1 MLSIFICEDDLTQ
14 QVIGKIIRNYIM
26 IEDLDMELVLT
37 TDDPKIVLEHVK
49 NKSVT
54 GGLYFLDVDL
64 NHEIDGIELA
74 IQLKLLDSLAKIVYV
89 TSHGELAF
97 STFKHKIEALDYIVK
112 DADLEELK
120 NKIVQCV
127 QIAHDRQ
134 LITSCQKS
142 NKHYFVVKTAAKSEI
157 IPLNEIMFFETSTI
171 RNQLLLHLKNRKLH
185 FRGTMKEVESH
196 NPAFI
201 RVHHAIVANKH
212 SIKFIDAKRMEIEFV
227 NGEKCLVSVRKLN
240 ALEKALSNKA

>member
-1 MLSIFICEDDLTQ
+1 MLSIFICEDEQTQ
-14 QVIGKIIRNYIM
+14 LIIGKIIENYIM
-26 IEDLDMELVLT
+26 IEELDMELVLST
-37 TDDPKIVLEHVK
+37 NNPNDVLDYVK

-54 GGLYFLDVDL
+54 GGLYFLEADIK
-64 NHEIDGIELA
+64 HEIDGIELA
-74 IQLKLLDSLAKIVYV
+74 VQLRLLDSLAKIVFV
-89 TSHGELAF
+89 TTHGELAF

-112 DADLEELK
+112 DTDLEELK
-120 NKIVQCV
+120 SKIVQCV

-134 LITSCQKS
+134 LTCCQRT
-142 NKHYFVVKTAAKSEI
+142 NKHYFIVKTSTKSEI
-157 IPLNEIMFFETSTI
+157 IPLREIMYFETSSI

-185 FRGTMKEVESH
+185 FRGTMKEVEGH

-212 SIKFIDAKRMEIEFV
+212 SIKYIDAKRMEIEFV

>member
-1 MLSIFICEDDLTQ
+1 MLSIFICEDEFTQ
-14 QVIGKIIRNYIM
+14 QEIGKIIENYIM

-37 TDDPKIVLEHVK
+37 TDNPKIVLEYVK

-54 GGLYFLDVDL
+54 GGLYFLDADL

-74 IQLKLLDSLAKIVYV
+74 VQLRLLDPLGKIVFV
-89 TSHGELAF
+89 TVHGELAF

-112 DADLEELK
+112 DANLEDLK
-120 NKIVQCV
+120 SKIVQCV

-134 LITSCQKS
+134 LTY
-142 NKHYFVVKTAAKSEI
+142 KHYFVIKTAARSEI
-157 IPLNEIMFFETSTI
+157 IPLREIMYFETSPV
-171 RNQLLLHLKNRKLH
+171 RNQLLLHLDNRKLH

-196 NPAFI
+196 SPAFI

-240 ALEKALSNKA
+240 ALEKALSNKT